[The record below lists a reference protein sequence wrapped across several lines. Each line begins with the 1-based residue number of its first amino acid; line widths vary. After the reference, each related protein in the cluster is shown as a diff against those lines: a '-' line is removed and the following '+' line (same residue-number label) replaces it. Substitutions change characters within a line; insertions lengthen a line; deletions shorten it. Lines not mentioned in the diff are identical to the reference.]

1 MKHVSILVVAV
12 LSIGLGLV
20 VPFTDHDFYIIG
32 LLTSACLWV
41 VYVVSWDLLNGYT
54 GMLNFGQ
61 LFFAGM
67 AAYTIALIE
76 VNTNVGRPLAILAGL
91 VVGIFS
97 SLLMALP
104 AIRVRSAYFALVSFV
119 LPLVFYRIT
128 LTFIKVF
135 GGDYG
140 LSIPRVFSREA
151 LYYFSII
158 LMAVTI
164 ITLRLLVKSRIGLA
178 LQCIREDEDT
188 ARAVGINI
196 PIYKLIACLT
206 SAFFTTTAGICGF
219 YYMGHVGPEIFGMTG
234 SFDVVIMGIVG
245 GTGTIFGAALGAGVF
260 TVLLEIMRPV
270 AEYRNIIYAAVLVF
284 VVMIAPRGVW
294 GGIASLWWR
303 WGRTNRQDDLENSHE

>member
-1 MKHVSILVVAV
+1 MKHISIPMVA
-12 LSIGLGLV
+12 LISIGLGLV
-20 VPFTDHDFYIIG
+20 VPLTDHDFYIIG
-32 LLTSACLWV
+32 VLTSACLWV

-67 AAYTIALIE
+67 AAYTVALVE
-76 VNTNVGRPLAILAGL
+76 LNTNLGRPLAIMIGL
-91 VVGIFS
+91 IVGASS

-119 LPLVFYRIT
+119 LPLVFHRIT

-140 LSIPRVFSREA
+140 LSIPRAFSREA

-164 ITLRLLVKSRIGLA
+164 ISLRLLVKSRIGTA

-188 ARAVGINI
+188 ARPVGINI
-196 PIYKLIACLT
+196 QIYKLTACLV
-206 SAFFTTTAGICGF
+206 SAFFTTIAGICGF
-219 YYMGHVGPEIFGMTG
+219 YFMGHVGPEIFGMTG

-260 TVLLEIMRPV
+260 TILLEIMRPV
-270 AEYRNIIYAAVLVF
+270 AEYRNLIYAAVLVF
-284 VVMIAPRGVW
+284 VVMITPSGVW
-294 GGIASLWWR
+294 GGVASLWDR
-303 WGRTNRQDDLENSHE
+303 WNRQKNKHDLENNHE

>member
-1 MKHVSILVVAV
+1 MKHTLIPIVAII
-12 LSIGLGLV
+12 SIGLGLV

-67 AAYTIALIE
+67 AAYTVALVE
-76 VNTNVGRPLAILAGL
+76 LNSNLGRPVAILAGL
-91 VVGIFS
+91 IVGILS

-140 LSIPRVFSREA
+140 LSIPRAFSREA
-151 LYYFSII
+151 LYYFSIA

-164 ITLRLLVKSRIGLA
+164 ITLRLLVRSRIGMA
-178 LQCIREDEDT
+178 LQCIREDENT

-196 PIYKLIACLT
+196 PLYKLIACLV
-206 SAFFTTTAGICGF
+206 SAFFTTIAGICGF
-219 YYMGHVGPEIFGMTG
+219 YFMGHVGPEIFGMTG

-260 TVLLEIMRPV
+260 SVLLEVMRPV
-270 AEYRNIIYAAVLVF
+270 AEYRNLIYAAVLVF
-284 VVMIAPRGVW
+284 VIMIAPSGVW
-294 GGIASLWWR
+294 GGVASLWNR
-303 WGRTNRQDDLENSHE
+303 WGRPRHKHDLENNHE